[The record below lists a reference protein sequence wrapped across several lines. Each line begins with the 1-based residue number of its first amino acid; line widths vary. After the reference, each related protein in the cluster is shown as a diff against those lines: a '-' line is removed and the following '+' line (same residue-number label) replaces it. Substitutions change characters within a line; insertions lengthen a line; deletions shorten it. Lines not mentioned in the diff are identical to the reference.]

1 MWWWWLVVVE
11 KGEAAVKVAAAAA
24 AIERAVRL
32 RVLDVFGCHRLALDA
47 PSNRAPPPSPR
58 NYRRVV
64 KKSAYCHPGATGI
77 QSVYVP
83 QFPPSFQLTLMVTSH
98 FSLVAEHRTCKS
110 FSL

>member
-1 MWWWWLVVVE
+1 MWWWWLVVE

-24 AIERAVRL
+24 AIDRAVRL
-32 RVLDVFGCHRLALDA
+32 RVRCFGGCHRLLLDA
-47 PSNRAPPPSPR
+47 PSTPPPSPR
-58 NYRRVV
+58 NYRGVV
-64 KKSAYCHPGATGI
+64 KKSAYCHAGPTGI
-77 QSVYVP
+77 HSVYVP